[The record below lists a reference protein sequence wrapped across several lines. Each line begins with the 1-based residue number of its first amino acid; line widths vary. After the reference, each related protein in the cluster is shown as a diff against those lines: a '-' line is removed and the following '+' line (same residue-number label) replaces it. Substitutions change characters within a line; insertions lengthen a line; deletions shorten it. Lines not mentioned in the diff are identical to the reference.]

1 MFVQT
6 QNQPLNPTP
15 RRIIDTHAS
24 YHYEMPPPR
33 KKPRISV
40 LKRGTC
46 AMRYHSK
53 QINFQKPRK
62 TVRFDTSVKDHQIQK
77 AGQRQKGTSVNATRC
92 PRGKIVST
100 EEIKNL
106 WYDRS
111 DLMGFRQQVI
121 SLFHHI
127 SSNGDENSLPRGM
140 ESMSTKRRRHKV
152 NTLRF
157 IVLAH
162 RTGKDQDYLARLCAK
177 LGCWNKEI
185 AIRDAWLAYFEIY
198 QPSFVQRVPPV
209 LTKPPK
215 ITFVVEPIVKTNTC
229 SQPRTCES
237 PLTSSS
243 SKKRKHS

>member
-1 MFVQT
+1 
-6 QNQPLNPTP
+6 
-15 RRIIDTHAS
+15 
-24 YHYEMPPPR
+24 
-33 KKPRISV
+33 
-40 LKRGTC
+40 
-46 AMRYHSK
+46 MRYHSK

-62 TVRFDTSVKDHQIQK
+62 AVRFDTSVKDHQIQK
-77 AGQRQKGTSVNATRC
+77 SGQGRKGNSVTATRC
-92 PRGKIVST
+92 PRGKT

-177 LGCWNKEI
+177 LGRWNKEI

-215 ITFVVEPIVKTNTC
+215 ITFVVEPIAKTTTC
-229 SQPRTCES
+229 SRPRTGES
-237 PLTSSS
+237 PLSSS
-243 SKKRKHS
+243 PKKRKHS